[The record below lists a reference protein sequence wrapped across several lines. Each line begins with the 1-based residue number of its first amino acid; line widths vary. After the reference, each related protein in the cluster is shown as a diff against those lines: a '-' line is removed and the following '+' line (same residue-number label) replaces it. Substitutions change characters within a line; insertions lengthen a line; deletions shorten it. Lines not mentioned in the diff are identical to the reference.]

1 MNGSMPSFKEAF
13 PLAMQHVVA
22 MVVGCI
28 TPAILISAVTRQT
41 SDDTVI
47 LIQASLVLA
56 AIASMIQVYPIFGKI
71 GAKLPIIMGASFAY
85 VPVLMSI
92 GGNFGLPAIFGAQIA
107 GGLTAVVI
115 GLFIKQLR
123 PFFPPI
129 VSGTVVF
136 TIGLSL
142 YPVAIRYM
150 GGGGGAGNPNFGSAL
165 NWGVAIFTLAATTFF
180 THYTKGFMKL
190 ASVLLGL
197 LAGYALACVFGMV
210 SFTKVMETGWVQMPK
225 PFYFPIEFHVT
236 AVMSM
241 VIMFIVNSVQ
251 AIGDIS
257 ATTVGAM
264 DREPTDCELSGGI
277 IGSGLASAVGALI
290 GGMPL
295 ATYSQNVGIFA
306 ITKVVNRYVV
316 ALAAI
321 VIFIAG
327 VIPKFSALLTTVPQ
341 AVLGGATLT
350 VFAAI
355 TMTGMKLI
363 VSAKLT
369 ARNSAVI
376 GISVALGVGISQVAD
391 VLAGPGM
398 PLWLHQIFGT
408 SSVIISTII
417 AVALNVIIPKD
428 KDDTPLTPPDEEL
441 KELYEDK
448 DEVENGLEE
457 FRKEVANI

>member
-1 MNGSMPSFKEAF
+1 MPSFKEAF

-28 TPAILISAVTRQT
+28 TPAILISAVTKQ
-41 SDDTVI
+41 SPENMVI

-56 AIASMIQVYPIFGKI
+56 AVASMLQAYPLFGII
-71 GAKLPIIMGASFAY
+71 GGKLPVIMGASFAY

-107 GGLTAVVI
+107 GGLIAVVV

-123 PFFPPI
+123 PFFPTL

-150 GGGGGAGNPNFGSAL
+150 GGGGGAQTFGSAL
-165 NWGVAIFTLAATTFF
+165 NWGVALFTLGATTFF

-197 LAGYALACVFGMV
+197 LAGYALACVLGMV
-210 SFTKVMETGWVQMPK
+210 SFARVFETGWVQMPK
-225 PFYFPIEFHVT
+225 PFYFPIEFHAT

-264 DREPTDCELSGGI
+264 DREPTDRELSGGI
-277 IGSGLASAVGALI
+277 IGSGLASAVGAII

-321 VIFIAG
+321 VIFLAG
-327 VIPKFSALLTTVPQ
+327 IFPKFSALLTTVPQ
-341 AVLGGATLT
+341 PVLGGATLT

-363 VSAKLT
+363 VSANLT
-369 ARNSAVI
+369 ARNSAVV
-376 GISVALGVGISQVAD
+376 GISVALGVGISQVAN

-417 AVALNVIIPKD
+417 AVFLNIIIPKD
-428 KDDTPLTPPDEEL
+428 K
-441 KELYEDK
+441 
-448 DEVENGLEE
+448 N
-457 FRKEVANI
+457 